1 MPRRLVQLILVAT
14 VLRMLVAAVL
24 EFGNDE
30 VYYFLYALDLQPNY
44 FDHPPGV
51 AWLIRIF
58 TFNLLL
64 TDEFFVRL
72 GAIVCA
78 AVGTALVYRL
88 GTVLKN
94 EQTGWYAAV
103 LYTGNLYTSLIA
115 GTFIIPDSPQVVF
128 WLASVLVMHTI
139 LTAAAEESVPV
150 RRWMLFGL
158 LSGLTILCK
167 VHGVFLWGSLGL
179 YVLLFDRQQLRQP
192 GLYVAAAV
200 TAVVISPILI
210 WNIQNDFVTY
220 RFHSSR
226 VGIEETWIHLDYFI
240 QAVAGQLAYSN
251 PVNAV
256 LILVAAWHLR
266 TMTFL
271 STTSLRFVLVNG
283 LPLVAVV
290 TVMSLSSA
298 MLPHWS
304 GPGVMILSF
313 LAAAYLDEKK
323 TLGETG
329 QDPRVLQ
336 ASAIT
341 VGALVIL
348 TLLLIQLYPGTF
360 GSHRKNEFGENDF
373 TLDLNGWSRFSSE
386 FQTWL
391 TEEERTGTIP
401 QGLPLVVNKWFPG
414 AHIEYYVARPLNR
427 PVVGIGWVRD
437 VHQYAWLNQTR
448 PPLKPGD
455 AALCIVPS
463 NYHMVL
469 HETYYHQFE
478 SIELRKVFYQY
489 RGGMMSRYFIVYLM
503 KGYKGDDEAHR
514 PPFKPVAESR

>member
-1 MPRRLVQLILVAT
+1 MPRRLIQLIVAAT
-14 VLRMLVAAVL
+14 LLRMLVAAVL

-72 GAIVCA
+72 GAIVCS

-94 EQTGWYAAV
+94 EQTGWYAAI

-128 WLASVLVMHTI
+128 WLASVLVMHSI
-139 LTAAAEESVPV
+139 LAAPAETAVP
-150 RRWMLFGL
+150 RKTWLLFGL
-158 LSGLTILCK
+158 FSGLAILCK
-167 VHGVFLWGSLGL
+167 VHGIFLWGSLGL
-179 YVLLFDRQQLRQP
+179 YILLYDRGKLRQP
-192 GLYVAAAV
+192 DLYLAAAV
-200 TAVVISPILI
+200 TALVISPILI
-210 WNIQNDFVTY
+210 WNVQNDFITY
-220 RFHSSR
+220 RFHSGR
-226 VGIEETWIHLDYFI
+226 VGIDEAWIHPDYFI
-240 QAVAGQLAYSN
+240 QAVAGQLVYSN
-251 PVNAV
+251 PVNSV
-256 LILVAAWHLR
+256 LIILAAWR
-266 TMTFL
+266 IKTMKFL
-271 STTSLRFVLVNG
+271 STESLRFVLVNG

-290 TVMSLSSA
+290 TVMSLSST

-304 GPGVMILSF
+304 GPAMMMLSF

-323 TLGETG
+323 IASEMTH
-329 QDPRVLQ
+329 DPRVLK
-336 ASAIT
+336 ASAYT
-341 VGALVIL
+341 VGGLVVL
-348 TLLLIQLYPGTF
+348 TLLVIQFYPGTF
-360 GSHRKNEFGENDF
+360 GSHRKNEFGDNDF
-373 TLDLNGWSRFSSE
+373 TLDLKGWSAFSNE
-386 FQTWL
+386 FQKWL
-391 TEEERTGTIP
+391 AEEEQKGAIP
-401 QGLPLVVNKWFPG
+401 PGLPFVANKWFPG

-427 PVVGIGWVRD
+427 HVVGIGWVRD
-437 VHQYAWLNQTR
+437 VHQYAWLNMER
-448 PPLKPGD
+448 PPLKVGD

-469 HETYYHQFE
+469 HESYYRQFE

-489 RGGMMSRYFIVYLM
+489 RSGRMSRYFIVYLM
-503 KGYKGDDEAHR
+503 KGYKGDDEAHL
-514 PPFKPVAESR
+514 PPFRPKAQ